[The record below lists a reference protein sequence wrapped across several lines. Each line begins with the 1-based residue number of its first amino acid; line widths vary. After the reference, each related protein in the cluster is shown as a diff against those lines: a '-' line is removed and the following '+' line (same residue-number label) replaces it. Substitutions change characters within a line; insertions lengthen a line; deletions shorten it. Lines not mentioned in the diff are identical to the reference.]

1 MTIKVDLTEY
11 KDTHGKTP
19 RGRDLWIAA
28 VYAEGRGWTELY
40 YTGPWSEARARFV
53 SEARDIGGAEVIV
66 LQP

>member
-11 KDTHGKTP
+11 KATHGKNP
-19 RGRDLWIAA
+19 RGRGIWIAA
-28 VYAEGRGWTELY
+28 VCAEGRGWTELN